1 MKLTAKDLLK
11 LKIIDEIIPEPLGGA
26 HRDPDN
32 IANDI
37 TTTTTI
43 STAPSTTSENSS
55 ESTTTTSATIQY
67 TFDVEK
73 MSPFTGK
80 ELPPET
86 WLNRPR
92 RVIAFKIDNNIN
104 ARPQS
109 GLQEADAVHEILVEG
124 GMTRFL
130 AFFYDNTSKYLG
142 PIRSARPTDPTVVRP
157 YGGTL
162 VVSGATAGL
171 IPSIRELGVPVLEE
185 QNSPVM
191 FRISN
196 RKAPHNLYA
205 DTELVRERIEERG
218 FYFLQ
223 PGPGPLYPFG
233 LNQNNWV
240 EGADRVTVKYSEF
253 TTVIWKLDGKKY
265 SRFIIDKYS
274 ENKEA
279 VAHNFISQDGN
290 YTDILQTETIV
301 VLQGPIYKDQ
311 ATTLPSVLTVG
322 VGNAYVFNNDKYIQG
337 TWRRGDINEPFVLTD
352 LNGDDIQVP
361 PSTQW
366 VHILPNEGE
375 ILIDN

>member
-1 MKLTAKDLLK
+1 MKKFTIIMIAIVFVACSTASED
-11 LKIIDEIIPEPLGGA
+11 
-26 HRDPDN
+26 
-32 IANDI
+32 
-37 TTTTTI
+37 TI
-43 STAPSTTSENSS
+43 SVDTTSSTQAPVTTVQQTE
-55 ESTTTTSATIQY
+55 ESTTTTEPTIEY
-67 TFDVEK
+67 VFDVEK

-86 WLNRPR
+86 WLKRPK
-92 RVIAFKIDNNIN
+92 RVIAFKIDNNVK

-142 PIRSARPTDPTVVRP
+142 PIRSARPTDPTMVRP

-185 QNSPVM
+185 QSSPVM
-191 FRISN
+191 FRISLRN
-196 RKAPHNLYA
+196 APHNLYA
-205 DTELVRERIEERG
+205 DTELVRQRIEDRG

-233 LNQNNWV
+233 LNQNNWND
-240 EGADRVTVKYSEF
+240 GADKITIKYSEF
-253 TTVIWKLDGKKY
+253 TTVIWKLDGDKY
-265 SRFIIDKYS
+265 SRFIIDNYS
-274 ENKEA
+274 DNKEA
-279 VAHNFISQDGN
+279 TAHNFISQDGN
-290 YTDILQTETIV
+290 YTDILKTETIV
-301 VLQGPIYKDQ
+301 VIQGPLYKDK

-322 VGNAYVFNNDKYIQG
+322 VGNAYVINQGKYIEG
-337 TWRRGDINEPFVLTD
+337 SWRRGDITEPFVLTD
-352 LNGDDIQVP
+352 INGNDIEVP

-366 VHILPNEGE
+366 VHILPNEG
-375 ILIDN
+375 LVSIDN

>member
-1 MKLTAKDLLK
+1 MTLVLVSCGATT
-11 LKIIDEIIPEPLGGA
+11 DESTVV
-26 HRDPDN
+26 D
-32 IANDI
+32 
-37 TTTTTI
+37 TTTTSLVTPTTI
-43 STAPSTTSENSS
+43 SSEPNK
-55 ESTTTTSATIQY
+55 STTTTEANISY
-67 TFDVEK
+67 VFDVEK
-73 MSPFTGK
+73 MSPFTGE
-80 ELPPET
+80 ELLPET

-92 RVIAFKIDNNIN
+92 RVVAFKIDNNIN

-171 IPSIRELGVPVLEE
+171 IPSIRDLGVPVLEE
-185 QNSPVM
+185 QSSPTM
-191 FRISN
+191 FRISSRN
-196 RKAPHNLYA
+196 APHNLYA

-233 LNQNNWV
+233 LNQNNWID
-240 EGADRVTVKYSEF
+240 GADKITIKYSEF
-253 TTVIWKLDGKKY
+253 TTVIWKLDDNKY
-265 SRFIIDKYS
+265 SRFIIDGYS
-274 ENKEA
+274 NDKDA

-290 YTDILQTETIV
+290 YTDILQTETVV
-301 VLQGPIYKDQ
+301 VLQGPIYKDP

-322 VGNAYVFNNDKYIQG
+322 VGNAYVFNKGQYIEG
-337 TWRRGDINEPFVLTD
+337 TWRRGDISDSFVLSD
-352 LNGDDIQVP
+352 INGDNIEVP

-375 ILIDN
+375 VLIDN

>member
-1 MKLTAKDLLK
+1 MIALALVFVSCSTTS
-11 LKIIDEIIPEPLGGA
+11 EEP
-26 HRDPDN
+26 
-32 IANDI
+32 IATD
-37 TTTTTI
+37 TTTTTE
-43 STAPSTTSENSS
+43 TPATTIQQTD
-55 ESTTTTSATIQY
+55 ESTTTTEPTIEY
-67 TFDVEK
+67 IFDVEK

-86 WLNRPR
+86 WLKRPK
-92 RVIAFKIDNNIN
+92 RVIAFKIDNNIK

-142 PIRSARPTDPTVVRP
+142 PIRSARPTDPTMVRP

-185 QNSPVM
+185 QSSPVM
-191 FRISN
+191 FRISSRN
-196 RKAPHNLYA
+196 APHNLYA
-205 DTELVRERIEERG
+205 DTELVRQRIEDRG

-233 LNQNNWV
+233 LNQNNWND
-240 EGADRVTVKYSEF
+240 GADKITIKYSEF
-253 TTVIWKLDGKKY
+253 TTVIWKLDGDKY
-265 SRFIIDKYS
+265 SRFIIDNYS
-274 ENKEA
+274 DNKEA
-279 VAHNFISQDGN
+279 TAHNFISQDGN
-290 YTDILQTETIV
+290 YTDILKTETIV
-301 VLQGPIYKDQ
+301 VIQGPLYKDK

-322 VGNAYVFNNDKYIQG
+322 VGNAYVFNQGKYIEG
-337 TWRRGDINEPFVLTD
+337 SWRRGDITEPFVLTD
-352 LNGDDIQVP
+352 INGNDIQVP

-366 VHILPNEGE
+366 VHILPNEG
-375 ILIDN
+375 LVSIDN

>member
-1 MKLTAKDLLK
+1 MKKVTILV
-11 LKIIDEIIPEPLGGA
+11 
-26 HRDPDN
+26 
-32 IANDI
+32 IALVFV
-37 TTTTTI
+37 TC
-43 STAPSTTSENSS
+43 STTSDETSS
-55 ESTTTTSATIQY
+55 VEITSTTTASVTTVQQSNESSTTTEPTIEY
-67 TFDVEK
+67 VFDVEK

-80 ELPPET
+80 ELTPET
-86 WLNRPR
+86 WLKRPK
-92 RVIAFKIDNNIN
+92 RVISFKIDNNIN

-142 PIRSARPTDPTVVRP
+142 PIRSARPTDPTMVRP

-185 QNSPVM
+185 QSSPVM
-191 FRISN
+191 FRISTRN
-196 RKAPHNLYA
+196 APHNLYA
-205 DTELVRERIEERG
+205 DTELVRQTIDSRG

-233 LNQNNWV
+233 LNQNNWSD
-240 EGADRVTVKYSEF
+240 GANKITIKYSEF
-253 TTVIWKLDGKKY
+253 TSVIWKVDGDRY
-265 SRFIIDKYS
+265 SRFIIDNYS

-279 VAHNFISQDGN
+279 TAHNFISQDGN
-290 YTDILQTETIV
+290 YSDILKTETIV
-301 VLQGPIYKDQ
+301 VIQGPLYKDK

-322 VGNAYVFNNDKYIQG
+322 VGNVYVFNQGKYIEG
-337 TWRRGDINEPFVLTD
+337 TWRRGDITDPFDLTD
-352 LNGDDIQVP
+352 INGNDIQVP

-366 VHILPNEGE
+366 VHILPNEG
-375 ILIDN
+375 IVSVDN

>member
-1 MKLTAKDLLK
+1 MKKILSIFLL
-11 LKIIDEIIPEPLGGA
+11 LVLVACGSSDG
-26 HRDPDN
+26 DN
-32 IANDI
+32 SVNDVI
-37 TTTTTI
+37 TTTTT
-43 STAPSTTSENSS
+43 STAPSTTLNNSK
-55 ESTTTTSATIQY
+55 ESTTTTAATIQY

-240 EGADRVTVKYSEF
+240 KGADKITVKYSDF
-253 TTVIWKLDGKKY
+253 TTVIWKLDGEKY

-274 ENKEA
+274 NNKDA

-337 TWRRGDINEPFVLTD
+337 TWRRGDINESFVLTD
-352 LNGDDIQVP
+352 LDGNEIQVP

-375 ILIDN
+375 ILIEN

>member
-1 MKLTAKDLLK
+1 MKKIFPFLLIVF
-11 LKIIDEIIPEPLGGA
+11 LVACGSSDDGLSV
-26 HRDPDN
+26 D
-32 IANDI
+32 DI
-37 TTTTTI
+37 
-43 STAPSTTSENSS
+43 SSSSTTSTSTTPAVVDSNK
-55 ESTTTTSATIQY
+55 STTTTEASIEY
-67 TFDVEK
+67 VFDVEK

-80 ELPPET
+80 ELLPET
-86 WLNRPR
+86 WLKRPR

-142 PIRSARPTDPTVVRP
+142 PIRSARPTDPTVIRP

-171 IPSIRELGVPVLEE
+171 IPSIRELGVFVLEE
-185 QNSPVM
+185 QSSPVM
-191 FRISN
+191 FRISS
-196 RKAPHNLYA
+196 REAPHNLYA
-205 DTELVRERIEERG
+205 DTEFVRERIDELG

-223 PGPGPLYPFG
+223 PGPGPIYPFG
-233 LNQNNWV
+233 FNQSNWKD
-240 EGADRVTVKYSEF
+240 GADKITVKYSDS
-253 TTVIWKLDGKKY
+253 TTVIWKLDGVKY
-265 SRFIIDKYS
+265 SRFIIDKYA
-274 ENKEA
+274 NNNEA

-301 VLQGPIYKDQ
+301 ILQGPLYNDP

-322 VGNAYVFNNDKYIQG
+322 VGNAFVFHNDKYVEG
-337 TWRRGDINEPFVLTD
+337 TWRRGDISDSFVLTD
-352 LNGDDIQVP
+352 IDGNNIQVP

-366 VHILPNEGE
+366 VHILPNEG
-375 ILIDN
+375 IVTIDQ

>member
-1 MKLTAKDLLK
+1 MKKFTIFMISLVFVACSTTS
-11 LKIIDEIIPEPLGGA
+11 EEPVA
-26 HRDPDN
+26 VD
-32 IANDI
+32 
-37 TTTTTI
+37 TTTTTE
-43 STAPSTTSENSS
+43 APATTIQQTD
-55 ESTTTTSATIQY
+55 ESTTTTEPTIEY
-67 TFDVEK
+67 VFDVEK

-86 WLNRPR
+86 WLKRPK
-92 RVIAFKIDNNIN
+92 RVIAFKIDNNIK

-142 PIRSARPTDPTVVRP
+142 PIRSARPTDPTMVRP

-185 QNSPVM
+185 QSSPVM
-191 FRISN
+191 FRISSRN
-196 RKAPHNLYA
+196 APHNLYA
-205 DTELVRERIEERG
+205 DTELVRQRIEDRG

-233 LNQNNWV
+233 LNQNNWND
-240 EGADRVTVKYSEF
+240 GADKITIKYSEF
-253 TTVIWKLDGKKY
+253 TTVIWKLDGDKY
-265 SRFIIDKYS
+265 SRFIIDNYS
-274 ENKEA
+274 DNKEA
-279 VAHNFISQDGN
+279 TAHNFISQDGN
-290 YTDILQTETIV
+290 YTDILKTETIV
-301 VLQGPIYKDQ
+301 VIQGPLYKDK

-322 VGNAYVFNNDKYIQG
+322 VGNAYVINQGKYIEG
-337 TWRRGDINEPFVLTD
+337 SWRRGDITEPFVLTD
-352 LNGDDIQVP
+352 INGNDIEVP

-366 VHILPNEGE
+366 VHILPNEG
-375 ILIDN
+375 LVSIDN

>member
-1 MKLTAKDLLK
+1 MKKFTILMVALTLVFVACSTTT
-11 LKIIDEIIPEPLGGA
+11 EEP
-26 HRDPDN
+26 
-32 IANDI
+32 IAVD
-37 TTTTTI
+37 TTTTTE
-43 STAPSTTSENSS
+43 APSTTVQQTD
-55 ESTTTTSATIQY
+55 ESTTTTEPTIEY
-67 TFDVEK
+67 VFDVEK

-86 WLNRPR
+86 WLKRPK
-92 RVIAFKIDNNIN
+92 RVIAFKIDNNIK

-171 IPSIRELGVPVLEE
+171 IPSIRDLGVPVLEE
-185 QNSPVM
+185 QSSPVM
-191 FRISN
+191 FRISSRN
-196 RKAPHNLYA
+196 APHNLYA
-205 DTELVRERIEERG
+205 DTELVRQRIEDRG

-233 LNQNNWV
+233 LNQNNWID
-240 EGADRVTVKYSEF
+240 GADKITIKYSEF
-253 TTVIWKLDGKKY
+253 TSVIWKLDGDKY
-265 SRFIIDKYS
+265 SRFIIDNYS
-274 ENKEA
+274 DNKEA
-279 VAHNFISQDGN
+279 TAHNFISQDGN
-290 YTDILQTETIV
+290 YTDILKTETIV
-301 VLQGPIYKDQ
+301 VIQGPLYKDK

-322 VGNAYVFNNDKYIQG
+322 VGNAYVFNQGKYIEG
-337 TWRRGDINEPFVLTD
+337 SWRRGDITEPFVLTD
-352 LNGDDIQVP
+352 INGNDIQVP

-366 VHILPNEGE
+366 VHILPNEG
-375 ILIDN
+375 LVSVDK